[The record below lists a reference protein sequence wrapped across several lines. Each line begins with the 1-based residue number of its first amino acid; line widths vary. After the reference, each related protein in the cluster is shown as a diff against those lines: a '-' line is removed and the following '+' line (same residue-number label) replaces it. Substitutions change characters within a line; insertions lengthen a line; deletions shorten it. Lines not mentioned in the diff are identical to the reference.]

1 MKENIKEN
9 KDFKEYYKIKEE
21 LGRGPRFG
29 IIYNAIKEETNEI
42 KAIKI
47 MEKKKIIEYLRS
59 RGIVNPT
66 KDIDLYFKG
75 FLKEATNMEILQGKN
90 KENMNAIFIDESYKT
105 NDEFAIVMEKC
116 DNNLFDHLVDK
127 DEPFN
132 ADDFLY

>member
-1 MKENIKEN
+1 MRAIKE
-9 KDFKEYYKIKEE
+9 K

-29 IIYNAIKEETNEI
+29 IIYNAIKKETNEI

-66 KDIDLYFKG
+66 KDDIDLYFKG
-75 FLKEATNMEILQGKN
+75 FSKEATNMKILQGKN
-90 KENMNAIFIDESYKT
+90 KENMNAVFIDESYKT
-105 NDEFAIVMEKC
+105 NDEFVIVMEKC
-116 DNNLFDHLVDK
+116 DNNLFDHLADK